1 MRKLLFT
8 LFVLSVSLTPA
19 AQIQLPRPGQLPRV
33 APPQRDVLDARSFGA
48 VGDAR
53 VATDCSMARNSAVLK
68 CASPHF
74 TASDAGKVIAV
85 YDARARNKGY
95 FQPLSTTIKSVQ
107 SPSEVTLTNAAEVP
121 VDDSERVVW
130 GTDSTAAFQA
140 AIDAA
145 GKGAL
150 KTVYAS
156 GGHYLS
162 RSIQIDCADLG
173 AFPGYGSRPCT
184 VTHHGLTLRGDG
196 AKTVIE
202 NWDSEAKDSLIAIGA
217 AGEVPGLGGP
227 DTPSRRVADIAIS
240 DLTFYQV
247 KNPTNPIQI
256 ISGYA
261 TENVQ
266 IHDVILFGRSYEGIV
281 MGGGI
286 KSVQWKVWNNQAF
299 GVGKGGPFHAAELAA
314 YNLNGSFVEAWN
326 NRAIDCGQ
334 CFESSAR
341 HARFF
346 DNYCEN
352 GRFAFYIAG
361 GPAGSWDVIV
371 YNNTIKNY
379 TTAGLIGGGTGV
391 TTGIQ
396 FLNNMIIDTPDIVWK
411 FGMNRNS
418 VNEGAAL
425 VAPHGISVISGNQFT
440 YTNSGKVSGTFRV
453 SQSAMPDSNADVI
466 IITQNTITYPDTMT
480 EPPSQPLL
488 AVSELGGQFWKPGK
502 AFSENAA
509 AVSTVWGDYW
519 YKALN
524 AGTTG
529 MVEPVWP
536 TKLGK
541 TVVDGTIT
549 WVNEGFR
556 PYVRFAD
563 NRVIF
568 PARPTSAWDNCFR
581 FDRLAPTQTVQIE
594 DFQINAEWRIQ
605 RVN

>member
-1 MRKLLFT
+1 MKLFFRWLGIALLFICLADVRAQT
-8 LFVLSVSLTPA
+8 TPSVMTMHDAATATGNGTSLVVGVSA
-19 AQIQLPRPGQLPRV
+19 ANPGANL
-33 APPQRDVLDARSFGA
+33 GA
-48 VGDAR
+48 V
-53 VATDCSMARNSAVLK
+53 
-68 CASPHF
+68 
-74 TASDAGKVIAV
+74 
-85 YDARARNKGY
+85 
-95 FQPLSTTIKSVQ
+95 
-107 SPSEVTLTNAAEVP
+107 
-121 VDDSERVVW
+121 
-130 GTDSTAAFQA
+130 
-140 AIDAA
+140 
-145 GKGAL
+145 
-150 KTVYAS
+150 
-156 GGHYLS
+156 
-162 RSIQIDCADLG
+162 
-173 AFPGYGSRPCT
+173 
-184 VTHHGLTLRGDG
+184 
-196 AKTVIE
+196 
-202 NWDSEAKDSLIAIGA
+202 GA
-217 AGEVPGLGGP
+217 AGEVPGLGRP
-227 DTPSRRVADIAIS
+227 DTPSRRVADIQIS
-240 DLTFYQV
+240 DLTLYQV

-256 ISGYA
+256 ISGSA

-266 IHDVILFGRSYEGIV
+266 IHDCILYGRSYEGIV

-286 KSVQWKVWNNQAF
+286 KSVQWRVWNNQAF

-346 DNYCEN
+346 DNYCES

-371 YNNTIKNY
+371 SNNTIKNY
-379 TTAGLIGGGTGV
+379 TTAGLIGGGTGI

-396 FLNNMIIDTPDIVWK
+396 FLNNLIIDTPDIVWK

-425 VAPHGISVISGNQFT
+425 VSPHGVSVISGNRFV
-440 YTNSGKVSGTFRV
+440 YTNPGKVSGTFRIT
-453 SQSAMPDSNADVI
+453 QSAMPDINADVI

-480 EPPSQPLL
+480 EPSSQPLL

-529 MVEPVWP
+529 TVEPVWP

-541 TVVDGTIT
+541 TVVDGSIT

-563 NRVIF
+563 NRVVF
-568 PARPTSAWDNCFR
+568 PSKPADSWDNCFR
-581 FDRLAPTQTVQIE
+581 FDRLAPKQTVQIE
-594 DFQINAEWRIQ
+594 NFIINADFKTQLI
-605 RVN
+605 N